1 MLEFVLF
8 QGQHDLMLKHY
19 KQLLSYIKS
28 AVTKN
33 YSEKSINAILDYIS
47 TSKQMDLLQKFY
59 ETTLDALKVRVL
71 GIWVG
76 YDNIILTMFCGK
88 W

>member
-1 MLEFVLF
+1 
-8 QGQHDLMLKHY
+8 MLKHY

-28 AVTKN
+28 SVTKN

-59 ETTLDALKVRVL
+59 ETTLDALKVSNFFFVS
-71 GIWVG
+71 
-76 YDNIILTMFCGK
+76 FF
-88 W
+88 